1 MSLEELRQR
10 LRELD
15 SRGPIPTT
23 VTSVRLPVP
32 LRDALRLA
40 VDEGLDATVNEAT
53 VEAVRL
59 RLELFLE
66 GRALAAHLAAYPEL
80 TPSLQGMAQMAAE
93 VDDHYLRGR
102 ADLIARAA
110 TEIVRHRPDATP
122 DDVLVYAEAL
132 ANAEEA
138 A

>member
-1 MSLEELRQR
+1 
-10 LRELD
+10 
-15 SRGPIPTT
+15 
-23 VTSVRLPVP
+23 
-32 LRDALRLA
+32 
-40 VDEGLDATVNEAT
+40 
-53 VEAVRL
+53 
-59 RLELFLE
+59 
-66 GRALAAHLAAYPEL
+66 
-80 TPSLQGMAQMAAE
+80 MAQMAAE